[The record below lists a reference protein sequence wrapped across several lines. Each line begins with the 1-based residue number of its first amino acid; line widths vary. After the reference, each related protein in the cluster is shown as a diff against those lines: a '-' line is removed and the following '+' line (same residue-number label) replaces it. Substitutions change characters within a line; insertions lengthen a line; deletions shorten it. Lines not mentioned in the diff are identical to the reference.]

1 MELFSC
7 CLTKGMYFHFALGA
21 TSYVAGPA
29 IGINTCGTKGKE
41 GLDWVEGEVC
51 DSTTTKAS
59 VNSTGS
65 PQAGIAF
72 TGVLSWGERISLYAL
87 CLPVIKGR
95 VTWEG
100 GPPRPGQLPGRNSD
114 ASLER
119 TSFLRLGNECLSP
132 EGRSGQ
138 INTASKSVKKE
149 VWTLCQ
155 MLYLLYLSNRF
166 QGLTVLILYCFY
178 RSPPTK
184 KTLYNT
190 ASILQGNSLSK
201 RNWQDLTSGSLIS

>member
-1 MELFSC
+1 
-7 CLTKGMYFHFALGA
+7 MYFHFALGA
-21 TSYVAGPA
+21 ANYVAGPS
-29 IGINTCGTKGKE
+29 IGINTCGTKGKA
-41 GLDWVEGEVC
+41 GLDWAEGEVC
-51 DSTTTKAS
+51 DTTKAS

-72 TGVLSWGERISLYAL
+72 TGVLSWGERISLYTL

-119 TSFLRLGNECLSP
+119 TSFLRLGNECLGP

-138 INTASKSVKKE
+138 SNTASKSVKKE
-149 VWTLCQ
+149 VWILCQ
-155 MLYLLYLSNRF
+155 MLYCCTSLTDFKGLLF
-166 QGLTVLILYCFY
+166 
-178 RSPPTK
+178 
-184 KTLYNT
+184 
-190 ASILQGNSLSK
+190 
-201 RNWQDLTSGSLIS
+201 